1 MRRLFLIA
9 AALAACVCWMVAWP
23 SRQAGLPRQRAA
35 PRRARGLKG
44 AAGLPRASLVRAN
57 RTTWRLPSG
66 QCVQRAIV
74 HPTLPCALPPST
86 HPDAHPRARQ
96 KNQSAAGRGPRG
108 GVGNKENNGCVVCG
122 GEKTD

>member
-74 HPTLPCALPPST
+74 RCFSLNVTRSPEPAPDWCVHVSFDKNAVLTFRLRSPVRTRVAAL
-86 HPDAHPRARQ
+86 Q
-96 KNQSAAGRGPRG
+96 
-108 GVGNKENNGCVVCG
+108 
-122 GEKTD
+122 